1 MAIHVLCTIL
11 ISFFCYWVMSPLC
24 ILDINPLLDI
34 SCEYLLP
41 FSRLSFHFVDGFL
54 HCKEAFQFDVVL
66 FVYFCFG
73 FPCSRTHIQK
83 AITKTD
89 VNDLLPMFSSM
100 IFMNSCLTFQS
111 LIHFE
116 FSLVYGV
123 RELYSF
129 FLCFFFFC
137 MYLHCFIF
145 NSFLFVYWDSLCFPL
160 ILYMIPFNYLNT
172 FTIAGLKS
180 VFDKPNIWPKER
192 QFWWLLPPIPHRVGF
207 PLHVSEL
214 NLFLN

>member
-1 MAIHVLCTIL
+1 
-11 ISFFCYWVMSPLC
+11 MSPLY
-24 ILDINPLLDI
+24 ILDINPYWILLD
-34 SCEYLLP
+34 LLP

-100 IFMNSCLTFQS
+100 IFMNSCLTFKS

-129 FLCFFFFC
+129 FLCFFFFAC
-137 MYLHCFIF
+137 ICT
-145 NSFLFVYWDSLCFPL
+145 V
-160 ILYMIPFNYLNT
+160 
-172 FTIAGLKS
+172 
-180 VFDKPNIWPKER
+180 
-192 QFWWLLPPIPHRVGF
+192 
-207 PLHVSEL
+207 
-214 NLFLN
+214 LFLIVFYLFIEILCVFL